1 MLGPI
6 HGAPAG
12 AWVPDPHGIY
22 FIEPTWR
29 IAYYRFA
36 TGATTPV
43 VRLPQDA
50 VVARPGLA
58 LSPDGR
64 WLLYGQ
70 RDRSVSDI
78 MLVEPFR

>member
-1 MLGPI
+1 VTSSPV
-6 HGAPAG
+6 G
-12 AWVPDPHGIY
+12 AWVPDRHGIY
-22 FIEPTWR
+22 FIEPAWR

-36 TGATTPV
+36 TGATTPI
-43 VRLPQDA
+43 VRLPHDA
-50 VVARPGLA
+50 MVASPGLA

-78 MLVEPFR
+78 MLVENFR